1 MLDQLFIS
9 LQEAWNPLLPV
20 EIEAVGSEINPQF
33 AQIVDENELV
43 ILTRCE
49 IEIGQNVNGFI
60 DIVYPYAAVKPYR
73 EMLKSRLRTGESDDE
88 KDRAW
93 IHNMELAAGDAT
105 LGAKVELAKVK
116 IPVGAFEKLE
126 EGQVLFFKKPD
137 FARLIIDDVPVYE
150 VAVGT
155 HGSQVGIRIEN
166 PIKPDDSN
174 E

>member
-1 MLDQLFIS
+1 MLDQLFMS
-9 LQEAWNPLLPV
+9 LQEAWSPLLPM

-43 ILTRCE
+43 ILSRCE

-73 EMLKSRLRTGESDDE
+73 ELLKSRLRTGESDDE
-88 KDRAW
+88 KDRTW

-116 IPVGAFEKLE
+116 IPVSAFEQLE

-137 FARLIIDDVPVYE
+137 FARLLINEIPVYE

-155 HGSQVGIRIEN
+155 HGTQVGVRIEN

>member
-1 MLDQLFIS
+1 MSEFETEENTEGGA
-9 LQEAWNPLLPV
+9 EATASPEKAPEGTDAKQSMNR
-20 EIEAVGSEINPQF
+20 E
-33 AQIVDENELV
+33 V
-43 ILTRCE
+43 I
-49 IEIGQNVNGFI
+49 Q
-60 DIVYPYAAVKPYR
+60 
-73 EMLKSRLRTGESDDE
+73 
-88 KDRAW
+88 
-93 IHNMELAAGDAT
+93 NMELAAGDAT

-137 FARLIIDDVPVYE
+137 FARLIINDVPVYE

-166 PIKPDDSN
+166 SIKPDDSN

>member
-1 MLDQLFIS
+1 MLDQLFMS
-9 LQEAWNPLLPV
+9 LQEAWSPLLPM
-20 EIEAVGSEINPQF
+20 EIEAVGAEINPQF

-73 EMLKSRLRTGESDDE
+73 ELLKSRLRTGESDDE

-93 IHNMELAAGDAT
+93 INNMELAAGDAT

-116 IPVGAFEKLE
+116 NSSE
-126 EGQVLFFKKPD
+126 
-137 FARLIIDDVPVYE
+137 
-150 VAVGT
+150 
-155 HGSQVGIRIEN
+155 RI
-166 PIKPDDSN
+166 
-174 E
+174 